1 VGKKSGNISVSY
13 LWEKSQK
20 IFLFPTCGEEA
31 CEDFL
36 LRKGERRSNDF
47 RWFPG
52 DPWKLF
58 F

>member
-1 VGKKSGNISVSY
+1 VVLKSGNIFVSY
-13 LWEKSQK
+13 LWNKIQE

-31 CEDFL
+31 WEDFL

-52 DPWKLF
+52 DPWKLLS
-58 F
+58 